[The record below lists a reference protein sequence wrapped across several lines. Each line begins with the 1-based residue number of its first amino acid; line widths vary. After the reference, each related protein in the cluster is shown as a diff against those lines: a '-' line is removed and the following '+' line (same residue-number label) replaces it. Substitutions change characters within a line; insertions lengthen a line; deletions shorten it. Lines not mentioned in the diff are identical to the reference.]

1 MKPKRFV
8 LFRVN
13 LRRARRRAIERIFER
28 DQDAVDKPTLSPMQ
42 VTEFR
47 ALLDLGKYDETSN
60 FRRSI
65 YAAHSAGLATETM
78 LGGAATG
85 HNGGASMVD
94 RLSLHAAEQADH
106 IAHMGSE
113 RALGAVHDALG
124 APEDP
129 DEQMRGLRA
138 GGGGDDAGGGG
149 DDAGG
154 GGDDGGGD
162 DGGGGALDALD
173 EVPGVDEAQEALAA
187 GVDGVRDG
195 AAAAADGVRDGVSQ
209 LQSWAQSAKGFITS
223 AIETVSSAFS
233 PGQMKILMGNL
244 QINASFT
251 VVFEIPWPSGFTTFL
266 GCTFRLIAF
275 FDTITLYYV
284 NISFTYL
291 SHTRTKL

>member
-138 GGGGDDAGGGG
+138 GGGGDDDVAGADGG
-149 DDAGG
+149 D
-154 GGDDGGGD
+154 DDGGGVL
-162 DGGGGALDALD
+162 GALG
-173 EVPGVDEAQEALAA
+173 EVPGVDEAQNALAA

-195 AAAAADGVRDGVSQ
+195 AAAAADGVRDSVSQ
-209 LQSWAQSAKGFITS
+209 VKSFVTG

-233 PGQMKILMGNL
+233 PGQFKVLMGNL

-266 GCTFRLIAF
+266 GCAFRMIVFAYF
-275 FDTITLYYV
+275 V
-284 NISFTYL
+284 IS
-291 SHTRTKL
+291 

>member
-1 MKPKRFV
+1 
-8 LFRVN
+8 
-13 LRRARRRAIERIFER
+13 
-28 DQDAVDKPTLSPMQ
+28 
-42 VTEFR
+42 
-47 ALLDLGKYDETSN
+47 
-60 FRRSI
+60 
-65 YAAHSAGLATETM
+65 M

-138 GGGGDDAGGGG
+138 GGGGDDDVAGADGG
-149 DDAGG
+149 D
-154 GGDDGGGD
+154 DDGGGVL
-162 DGGGGALDALD
+162 GALG
-173 EVPGVDEAQEALAA
+173 EVPGVDEAQNALAA